1 MWYLEFVM
9 QMLGKK
15 RDISI
20 IIKQP
25 WGLRKKMTTAFLVTP
40 LKNNSIVE
48 EEIFKK
54 GRQTFSVIKTWGKGV
69 LITESIPNSE
79 MIDGIKITAF
89 KNLKFKEDIF
99 DYKKKLVLP
108 ENLSDKDSKE
118 LNKLFKSDNFHS
130 WNLKKYGWASN
141 EYNYTVLGDFDSIKV
156 PVNQLTLVSSEHELQ
171 ILYLTKEQVKNY
183 SENGV
188 PQSVIDELSD
198 STKVCNPVFDERTSL
213 TVDGKELPDFYERF
227 KIKYDEALKEENY
240 PKFSKS
246 KKIKPADLK
255 YALVNVSW
263 IKRSWYE
270 LTIYEDFDFSKLKIH
285 ISRDSIFGSDDYVET
300 FSLNYDGLELE
311 FRQNYGAD
319 SSEIFI
325 VDSNGNETEFEI
337 LEDEDE

>member
-1 MWYLEFVM
+1 
-9 QMLGKK
+9 
-15 RDISI
+15 
-20 IIKQP
+20 
-25 WGLRKKMTTAFLVTP
+25 MTTAFLVTP

-198 STKVCNPVFDERTSL
+198 STEVCNPVFDERTSL
-213 TVDGKELPDFYERF
+213 TVDGEEYPDFYEKF
-227 KIKYDEALKEENY
+227 KIN
-240 PKFSKS
+240 
-246 KKIKPADLK
+246 
-255 YALVNVSW
+255 
-263 IKRSWYE
+263 
-270 LTIYEDFDFSKLKIH
+270 KIH
-285 ISRDSIFGSDDYVET
+285 SC
-300 FSLNYDGLELE
+300 
-311 FRQNYGAD
+311 
-319 SSEIFI
+319 
-325 VDSNGNETEFEI
+325 
-337 LEDEDE
+337 